1 MNLLQTIVSTTYG
14 IFFDHFNELKTY
26 NVDNF
31 YESYINNDLKII
43 SELIE
48 IKMTNKMEIYKREYK
63 KFLDIIGAIDGI
75 IEILILLLEII
86 NEFFYHDFRLVYDFN
101 EVIGKKIDK
110 IKQKNDIVVM
120 SPVNNITSKFYL
132 NNNFISE
139 NKLSKI
145 PVVGNN
151 NDFTKISSLK
161 INKILN
167 NNKIISNSFQNKII
181 GTNSFNN
188 FDVNIVSNFEE
199 FSWNIY
205 IKNKLCCM
213 KKKNINY
220 YNNILLLRK
229 NILSEERMLK
239 NYWKI
244 KKINQS
250 VFDVK
255 ILSENPS
262 ISTYK

>member
-1 MNLLQTIVSTTYG
+1 
-14 IFFDHFNELKTY
+14 
-26 NVDNF
+26 
-31 YESYINNDLKII
+31 
-43 SELIE
+43 
-48 IKMTNKMEIYKREYK
+48 
-63 KFLDIIGAIDGI
+63 
-75 IEILILLLEII
+75 
-86 NEFFYHDFRLVYDFN
+86 
-101 EVIGKKIDK
+101 
-110 IKQKNDIVVM
+110 M
-120 SPVNNITSKFYL
+120 SPVNNINSKFYL